1 MEKDT
6 LETIA
11 QRLDRLEKM
20 MTEVNQKLSGIVEQM
35 VPDVPKD
42 RKTAAAPRDCKTGEE
57 VMAYYGRNKKQ
68 NTEIIRKMFEKMGIS
83 GEPIPAEELQARMAQ
98 HGIRA
103 EDNEFSRAIIEERE
117 K

>member
-1 MEKDT
+1 MEKAT
-6 LETIA
+6 LEVVI
-11 QRLDRLEKM
+11 QRLDRLEQ
-20 MTEVNQKLSGIVEQM
+20 TIAEVDLRLSGLVEAL
-35 VPDVPKD
+35 VPNP
-42 RKTAAAPRDCKTGEE
+42 PRDCKTGEE
-57 VMAYYGRNKKQ
+57 VMAYYGRNKKE
-68 NTEIIRKMFEKMGIS
+68 NAKIVHKIFKKVGIS

>member
-1 MEKDT
+1 MEKAT
-6 LETIA
+6 LEA
-11 QRLDRLEKM
+11 VLERLDRLEKAIA
-20 MTEVNQKLSGIVEQM
+20 EVDLRLSGLVDVL
-35 VPDVPKD
+35 VPDP
-42 RKTAAAPRDCKTGEE
+42 PRDCKTGEE
-57 VMAYYGRNKKQ
+57 VMAYYGRNKKE
-68 NTEIIRKMFEKMGIS
+68 NAKIVHKMFEKMGIS

>member
-1 MEKDT
+1 MEKAT
-6 LETIA
+6 LEVVI
-11 QRLDRLEKM
+11 QRLDRLEQAIA
-20 MTEVNQKLSGIVEQM
+20 EVDLRLSGLVEAL
-35 VPDVPKD
+35 VPNP
-42 RKTAAAPRDCKTGEE
+42 PRDCKTGEE
-57 VMAYYGRNKKQ
+57 IMAYYGRSKKE
-68 NTEIIRKMFEKMGIS
+68 NAKIVHKIFKKMGIS